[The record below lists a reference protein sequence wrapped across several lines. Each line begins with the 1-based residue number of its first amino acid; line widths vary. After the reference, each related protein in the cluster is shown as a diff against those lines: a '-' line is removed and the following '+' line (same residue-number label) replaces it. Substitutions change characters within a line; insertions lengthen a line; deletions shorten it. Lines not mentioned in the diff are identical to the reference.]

1 MKIRRFEEM
10 KVWQDSRE
18 FTNSVYKLTAIAL
31 FKRDFGLKDQIQRA
45 SVSVMSNI
53 AEGYERDNARDFV
66 RFLLYSKASMGEARS
81 LLCVASDLSY
91 ISAAE
96 YEQMTI
102 DAIAISKQIA
112 NFIKYLRRTSAK
124 K

>member
-18 FTNSVYKLTAIAL
+18 FTNSVYKLTAIVP

-66 RFLLYSKASMGEARS
+66 RFLLYSKASIGEARS

-91 ISAAE
+91 ISIDQ
-96 YEQMTI
+96 YQQMT
-102 DAIAISKQIA
+102 ALAVAISTQIA
-112 NFIKYLRRTSAK
+112 NFIKYLRSTSARK
-124 K
+124 